1 MNINKKQKLQTP
13 GSRRR
18 LVTALGITGWLFKGV
33 LSVFTAAFLI
43 MAAAGLILYAAVKP
57 ELDKCREIAY
67 DKLAQMDRSDFSM
80 LSDTVIYDKD
90 GKQIGEKRYSVET
103 QDAVGILDNNPF
115 MGGI

>member
-1 MNINKKQKLQTP
+1 MNINKKQQLQTP

-90 GKQIGEKRYSVET
+90 GKQIGLIKDRKSV
-103 QDAVGILDNNPF
+103 V
-115 MGGI
+115 

>member
-43 MAAAGLILYAAVKP
+43 MAAAGSQTGA
-57 ELDKCREIAY
+57 
-67 DKLAQMDRSDFSM
+67 
-80 LSDTVIYDKD
+80 
-90 GKQIGEKRYSVET
+90 
-103 QDAVGILDNNPF
+103 
-115 MGGI
+115 